1 MQSCSLCPHV
11 CGAERNESFGS
22 GFCTLPETPFL
33 ARAALHTGEEPC
45 FGTAGAVFFAGCTLR
60 CGYCQNYT
68 ISRKVSGISVSV
80 ERLADIFRELVEQG
94 ADVIDLVSPTPF
106 VPSIIAALSKYRPP
120 VPVVYNTSGYERI
133 ETLRA
138 LDGLVDVYLPDL
150 KYVSSTLSQALSGV
164 EDYPEVALAAIGEMV
179 RQTGK
184 MQLDKRGHA
193 LKGTLVRHLV
203 LPGHTKES
211 LLVLDKLADISDI
224 WVSLLF
230 QYTPV
235 IDVPGHPEL
244 SRRLT
249 VRECDKVFSH
259 MIKCGLTDGYVQ
271 DRESAKAAYIPIFDG
286 TGVERSALL

>member
-11 CGAERNESFGS
+11 CRASRNESVGN
-22 GFCTLPETPFL
+22 GFCGLPETPFL

-60 CGYCQNYT
+60 CVYCQNHT
-68 ISRKVSGISVSV
+68 ISRKATGIPVSV

-106 VPSIIAALSKYRPP
+106 IPAIVAALSQYRPP
-120 VPVVYNTSGYERI
+120 VPVVYNSSGYERV

-138 LDGLVDVYLPDL
+138 LDGMVDVYLPDL
-150 KYVSSTLSQALSGV
+150 KYVSSSLSKALSGV
-164 EDYPEVALAAIGEMV
+164 DDYPETALAAIAEMV
-179 RQTGK
+179 RQTGR
-184 MQLDKRGHA
+184 MQLDEHGRV

-211 LLVLDKLADISDI
+211 LLVLDRLADIADI

-235 IDVPGHPEL
+235 IEVAGHPEL

-249 VRECDKVFSH
+249 GRECDKVFSH
-259 MIKCGLTDGYVQ
+259 MIACGLTDGYVQ

-286 TGVERSALL
+286 TGVERSALS